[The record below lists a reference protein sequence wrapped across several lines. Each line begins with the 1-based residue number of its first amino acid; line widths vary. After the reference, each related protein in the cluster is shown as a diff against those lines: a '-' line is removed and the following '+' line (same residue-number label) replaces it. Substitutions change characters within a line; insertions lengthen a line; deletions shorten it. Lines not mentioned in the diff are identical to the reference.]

1 MKYFNP
7 ILSVVF
13 ILAVAF
19 APIIAQEEEEATG
32 QEEAITEEEAVQ
44 EETAVEEEAVVEEA
58 AAEAVEEAVEEEV
71 EIAAEE
77 EAIEEIAEAEEA
89 LEAEVAKPGF
99 VISAALGGALI
110 SGDYLASGPI
120 GFGVILQTP
129 LAIPLG
135 PITFNLGL
143 VIATG
148 SGEWGGDKDASVL
161 EIWPSVSF
169 QANDIVPLPVP
180 LTLYGGAGIFGEGIG
195 LAAGAG
201 ILVNAL
207 IPQKLP
213 VIITVGANGNLL
225 TDIDG
230 ASTTTFYLRGYVTV
244 GYPLPM

>member
-19 APIIAQEEEEATG
+19 PPIMAQEEEEVTG
-32 QEEAITEEEAVQ
+32 QEEAITEEE
-44 EETAVEEEAVVEEA
+44 VEMADE
-58 AAEAVEEAVEEEV
+58 EEAVEEMAME
-71 EIAAEE
+71 
-77 EAIEEIAEAEEA
+77 EEA

-110 SGDYLASGPI
+110 SGEYLTSGPI
-120 GFGVILQTP
+120 GIGVVLQTP
-129 LAIPLG
+129 IAIPLG

-143 VIATG
+143 VIASG

-213 VIITVGANGNLL
+213 VIITVGANLNVL
-225 TDIDG
+225 TAIDG
-230 ASTTTFYLRGYVTV
+230 GENATYYLRGYVTV